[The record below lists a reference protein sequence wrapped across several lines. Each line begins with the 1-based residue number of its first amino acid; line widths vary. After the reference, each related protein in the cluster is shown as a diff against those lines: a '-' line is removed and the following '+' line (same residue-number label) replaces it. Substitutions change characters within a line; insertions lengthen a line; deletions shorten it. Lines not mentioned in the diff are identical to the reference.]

1 MLFKKRYGIL
11 VAKVNNID
19 TTGFVLKTK
28 YGTDKSEQ
36 ENKIPSTGGLVI
48 KTDYSAK
55 ITEIENKK
63 PSIKSLATNAA
74 LTAVKN
80 KITNISSFVKKADY
94 NIKIS
99 EIEKKRIDHDHH
111 KYITIDD
118 KLRSLNQKINS
129 KKTRHLLVQ
138 NELKKLQTFEEIKFI
153 NL

>member
-1 MLFKKRYGIL
+1 M
-11 VAKVNNID
+11 
-19 TTGFVLKTK
+19 
-28 YGTDKSEQ
+28 
-36 ENKIPSTGGLVI
+36 
-48 KTDYSAK
+48 
-55 ITEIENKK
+55 
-63 PSIKSLATNAA
+63 
-74 LTAVKN
+74 TAVKN

-129 KKTRHLLVQ
+129 KRKRHLLVQ